1 MNLAGGVLTAVPLPG
16 GPPVRAL
23 LPGSTDAAPAAL
35 TRLTGSALTALLRA
49 GDGAALSLARSGDE
63 PPLTVPRDPGREA
76 ARRELSKDLYHQ
88 NDPSLFQRALDTLW
102 DWIGD
107 LFGTASTATP
117 GGTLG
122 LLVVIAAVAA
132 VAGALWWRL
141 GAPRRRPT
149 STAAALFDDRPR
161 SAAEHRAAAEAHAAQ
176 GHWNQAVQERTRA
189 IVRSLEE
196 RALLDVRPGRTADEA
211 AADAGRTL
219 PAHTD
224 RLRAAARDFDDVTYG
239 GRRATQ
245 QSYTR
250 MAELDL
256 DLERAKPRLTASSTH
271 TTTHPT
277 RQGAAG

>member
-1 MNLAGGVLTAVPLPG
+1 M
-16 GPPVRAL
+16 
-23 LPGSTDAAPAAL
+23 S
-35 TRLTGSALTALLRA
+35 ALLRA
-49 GDGAALSLARSGDE
+49 GDTAALSLAARSDDE
-63 PPLTVPRDPGREA
+63 PPLTISRDPAREA

-88 NDPSLFQRALDTLW
+88 NDPNLFQRALNTLW

-107 LFGTASTATP
+107 LFGTASTAAP

-122 LLVVIAAVAA
+122 LIVVILALAAV
-132 VAGALWWRL
+132 VGALWWRL
-141 GAPRRRPT
+141 GSPRRRPT
-149 STAAALFDDRPR
+149 SASALFDDRPR
-161 SAAEHRAAAEAHAAQ
+161 SAAEHRAAAEAQAAQ
-176 GHWNQAVQERTRA
+176 GHWNRAVQERMRA

-196 RALLDVRPGRTADEA
+196 RALLDARPGRTADEA

-245 QSYTR
+245 QSYGR

-256 DLERAKPRLTASSTH
+256 DLERTKPRLTANSTH
-271 TTTHPT
+271 ITAHPA
-277 RQGAAG
+277 RPGAAP